1 MDRAVWNDVRVSKL
15 WQNFHFWVNY
25 PIMDVMV
32 FANTDP
38 NGNDVARAVDHRQP
52 SVQQQLSHVFD
63 VSLMGSAQSLA
74 FWALQHTHRFQSP
87 RQHHGRQGGSEDETG
102 SVGAHSVHQGGSA
115 GYVTTHTAKCFTYRY
130 FKQYQQSWEARTD
143 ENTGQNHALDIDC
156 ICLTQSSRDNIDL
169 VHDIVSLSYTCSVS
183 PIQSDSMDLIHKSQ
197 CSIFMCYVT

>member
-1 MDRAVWNDVRVSKL
+1 
-15 WQNFHFWVNY
+15 
-25 PIMDVMV
+25 MV
-32 FANTDP
+32 FVNTDP

-102 SVGAHSVHQGGSA
+102 GVGAHSIHQGGSA

-130 FKQYQQSWEARTD
+130 FKQYQQSWEARTQMKIQD
-143 ENTGQNHALDIDC
+143 RIMHLI
-156 ICLTQSSRDNIDL
+156 LTVSVLPRVPETISIL
-169 VHDIVSLSYTCSVS
+169 CMTLSLSPTPAPWAPYS
-183 PIQSDSMDLIHKSQ
+183 PTAWTSSTKVRAPY
-197 CSIFMCYVT
+197 YVLRHTALQEGKLHLRNKLFFS